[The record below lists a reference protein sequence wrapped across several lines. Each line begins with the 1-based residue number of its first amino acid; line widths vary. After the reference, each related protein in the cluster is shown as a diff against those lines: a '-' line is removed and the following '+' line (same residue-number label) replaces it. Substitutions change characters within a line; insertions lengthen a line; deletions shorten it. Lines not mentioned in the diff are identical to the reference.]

1 MIKHLN
7 LRLYKNI
14 LRYRLV
20 ELEIAKEYQNQLMR
34 CPTHLSIGQE
44 AVSAAFAELANK
56 KDFAVS
62 SHRAHIHYLAKGGNL
77 KKMIAEIY
85 GKKNGCSKGKG
96 GSMHLID
103 LNVNFMG
110 SSAIVGNSIPIGTGL
125 GLSATIKKTNQKSFI
140 FFGDGAIE
148 QGAFYESINFAA
160 VRNLPTVFVCE
171 NNLYSVYSPLKD
183 RQPKNRKIFKM
194 INSIGLKSYSCDG
207 NNVVSCYNTF
217 SKALKFVEK
226 KKKPVFLEFY
236 TYRHFEHCGP
246 NIDDNLNYRSTREL
260 NFWKKKDP
268 LEISKKK
275 LKKNE
280 LIRLNQIEKTIKK
293 EIKEAFDYAKK
304 SPYPNIKSAFED
316 VYG

>member
-246 NIDDNLNYRSTREL
+246 NIDDNLNYRSTKEL

>member
-1 MIKHLN
+1 MKKLK

-20 ELEIAKEYQNQLMR
+20 ELEIAKEYKNQKMR

-44 AVSAAFAELANK
+44 AVSAAFAEIVK
-56 KDFAVS
+56 KRDFAIS
-62 SHRAHIHYLAKGGNL
+62 SHRAHAHYLAKGGNL

-85 GKKNGCSKGKG
+85 GKKTGCSKGKG

-103 LNVNFMG
+103 LDVNFMG
-110 SSAIVGNSIPIGTGL
+110 SSAIVGNSIPVGTGL
-125 GLSATIKKTNQKSFI
+125 GLSAIIKNTNQKSFI

-160 VRNLPTVFVCE
+160 VKKLPTVFVCE
-171 NNLYSVYSPLKD
+171 NNLYSVYSNLKD
-183 RQPKNRKIFKM
+183 RQPKNRKIFQM
-194 INSIGLKSYSCDG
+194 INSIGIKSYSCDG
-207 NNVVSCYNTF
+207 ND
-217 SKALKFVEK
+217 ALKCYQTFKKAIEFVNV

-236 TYRHFEHCGP
+236 TYRHHEHCGP
-246 NIDDNLNYRSTREL
+246 NIDDYLNYRPIKEI

-268 LEISKKK
+268 LEISKKI

-280 LIRLNQIEKTIKK
+280 LKVIKKFDSEINK
-293 EIKEAFDYAKK
+293 EIKAAFNFAKK
-304 SPYPNIKSAFED
+304 SAFPSHRSAFED